1 MSLGSELVEIAMQMG
16 GAEMPISA
24 SASFDG
30 RTACATLT
38 HWSPLAVS
46 VQELGVTGVGSI
58 GDLQQCA
65 ASLAGRLA
73 YLSEP
78 IRVLELDALARQ
90 AQLRSYPPKPIA
102 DGVEYFE
109 IQLSQNGAAT
119 LRRYQQV
126 SGLSRIEV
134 PATMTLET
142 LGRVTDDLVA
152 I

>member
-1 MSLGSELVEIAMQMG
+1 MPLGTELVEIAMQMG
-16 GAEMPISA
+16 GAEMPITA
-24 SASFDG
+24 SASLDG
-30 RTACATLT
+30 RTACATLA

-46 VQELGVTGVGSI
+46 VQELCVTSAGSI

-65 ASLAGRLA
+65 ASLANRLA

-90 AQLRSYPPKPIA
+90 AQLRSFPPKSIT
-102 DGVEYFE
+102 DVVEYFE

-119 LRRYQQV
+119 LRRYRQV
-126 SGLSRIEV
+126 SGQSRVEV

-142 LGRVTDDLVA
+142 LGRVVDDLA
-152 I
+152 AL